1 MQWATAKQIYTLLED
16 NFVENLT
23 VGTFLQLL
31 EQKYSTAILQFVL
44 HTIKHNSYIYN
55 RSESIN

>member
-1 MQWATAKQIYTLLED
+1 MQWAIAKQIYTLLED

-44 HTIKHNSYIYN
+44 HTIKHNSYI
-55 RSESIN
+55 